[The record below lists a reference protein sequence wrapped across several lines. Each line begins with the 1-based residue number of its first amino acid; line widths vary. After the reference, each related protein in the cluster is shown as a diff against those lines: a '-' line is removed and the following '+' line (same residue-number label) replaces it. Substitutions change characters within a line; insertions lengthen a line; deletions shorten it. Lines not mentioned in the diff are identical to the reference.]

1 MKFLRTHWRETVL
14 AVLIFANISVWFY
27 ALQSEGGKLSVY
39 FLDVGQGD
47 SILIESPTGGRVLID
62 GGKNRQVLTRLGE
75 ILPFGDRRIDVVIAT
90 HTDADHIGGLPEVV
104 SLYDIGVFL
113 EPGITD
119 VGPLNTD
126 LHSRLEDEGAL
137 VLEARRGMKLDL
149 GGGAMLTVLFPNQD
163 VSWWPSNDASIVSRL
178 TYGESEFLLTGD
190 ATHRTENILLSLDSK
205 LLDVDVLQAGH
216 HGSHTSTSLTFVTAV
231 SPLYTA
237 ISAGK
242 DNSYGHPHKEVLDV
256 LKQVNSEI
264 LITAESGTI
273 LFETDGRS
281 LEVK

>member
-1 MKFLRTHWRETVL
+1 MKFLRTHWREATL

-27 ALQSEGGKLSVY
+27 ALRSGGGGLSVY

-47 SILIESPTGGRVLID
+47 SILIESPTGSRILVD

-104 SLYDIGVFL
+104 SLYDVGAFL

-126 LHSRLEDEGAL
+126 LHLRLKDEGAP
-137 VLEARRGMKLDL
+137 VLEAKRGMKLDL
-149 GGGAMLTVLFPNQD
+149 GGGAILTVLFPNQD

-178 TYGESEFLLTGD
+178 TYGDTEFLLTGD
-190 ATHRTENILLSLDSK
+190 ATHRTENILLSLDSG

-216 HGSHTSTSLTFVTAV
+216 HGSRTSTSLTWAQAA
-231 SPLYTA
+231 SPEYTV

-273 LFETDGRS
+273 HLETDGRS